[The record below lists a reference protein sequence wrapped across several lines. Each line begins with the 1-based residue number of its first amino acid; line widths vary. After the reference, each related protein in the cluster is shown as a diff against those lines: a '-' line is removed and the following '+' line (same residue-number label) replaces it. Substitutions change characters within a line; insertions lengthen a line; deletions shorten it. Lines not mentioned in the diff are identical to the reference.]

1 MKHLKLFLILAFAIP
16 AAAQQRISER
26 TTLAGASIDTAADW
40 FPIVDTSAG
49 TSGDKK
55 TSLLEMWKALGG
67 TNVSSTELG
76 YLDGVTSAIQTQLD
90 AKAAS
95 SHTHSLSNL
104 TQSGATSG
112 QVPTWNGSAWAA
124 ATPSGAT
131 VDNASVNTAIATSPL
146 ATRAAVMDADDAFN
160 FILVGDSIMA
170 GTTSGGATSDH
181 YLSATLGSK
190 SYFSGRATI
199 INKGVSG
206 RTTTQI
212 VSDWTTGANT
222 DAYAYR
228 PSNNGGKRAVI
239 LVCAGINDWNTS
251 ASMTTALSNM
261 TTYVTNA
268 KAAGFEVW
276 LGIPLP
282 ASYGGI
288 NDYAT
293 RTGMKAYI
301 RGLRSLTTP
310 DKKIDFSQLV
320 HNMTG
325 TGTGS
330 IWTGDSLHPNNALY
344 DTMADLIN
352 LRAWGDDRL
361 AVSVDLGTMAF
372 QDSDAGRFDGVAD
385 FYSTPNRYAAT
396 GTTAEYGAK
405 VAGAGSNKQVKFGH
419 TSVINGNV
427 PANGFV
433 LSIWNGS
440 AWETM
445 GFGQAGDLNVPRTV
459 TASGTTSTQTINKP
473 SGSVNAAAGATSV
486 TINNSLV
493 TANTHCMAV
502 CATNDSTAYVKNVV
516 CGSGTITVNLGAAA
530 TAETAIRFFIVNS
543 AN

>member
-1 MKHLKLFLILAFAIP
+1 M
-16 AAAQQRISER
+16 
-26 TTLAGASIDTAADW
+26 ASRNFTITQD
-40 FPIVDTSAG
+40 G
-49 TSGDKK
+49 TSRTFNIETGVGPQGA
-55 TSLLEMWKALGG
+55 TGATGATGPAPSG
-67 TNVSSTELG
+67 TGFVKVASGVLQTPSATIPLSELDRSS
-76 YLDGVTSAIQTQLD
+76 
-90 AKAAS
+90 
-95 SHTHSLSNL
+95 
-104 TQSGATSG
+104 ATSG

-124 ATPSGAT
+124 ATPSTAT
-131 VDNASVNTAIATSPL
+131 VDNATVNAAISTSPL
-146 ATRAAVMDADDAFN
+146 ATRATVMDVDDAFN
-160 FILVGDSIMA
+160 FILVGDSVMA
-170 GTTSGGATSDH
+170 GTTAGGATSDH
-181 YLSATLGSK
+181 YLSATLGAK

-199 INKGVSG
+199 INKGLSG

-212 VSDWTTGANT
+212 VADWTTGANT

-228 PSNNGGKRAVI
+228 PSNQGGKRAVI

-261 TTYVTNA
+261 TTYVSTA

-320 HNMTG
+320 HNMTS

-352 LRAWGDDRL
+352 LKAWGDDRL
-361 AVSVDLGTMAF
+361 AVPMDTGTLSF
-372 QDSDAGRFDGVAD
+372 QDSDAARFDGVAD

-419 TSVINGNV
+419 TSVANGNL
-427 PANGFV
+427 PANSFV
-433 LSIWNGS
+433 WSVWNGS
-440 AWETM
+440 AWGT
-445 GFGQAGDLNVPRTV
+445 AGMTQEGTLVGTGVKMVAATVATLPANPTANLFATV
-459 TASGTTSTQTINKP
+459 TDAASFSAGTTVAGGGSTKCMVQYD
-473 SGSVNAAAGATSV
+473 GSAWKMV
-486 TINNSLV
+486 LQL
-493 TANTHCMAV
+493 
-502 CATNDSTAYVKNVV
+502 Y
-516 CGSGTITVNLGAAA
+516 
-530 TAETAIRFFIVNS
+530 
-543 AN
+543 